1 MKPMKFGMGQAL
13 TRVEDQRFI
22 TGQGHYATDY
32 HAKGE
37 LQGFV
42 LRAPYASATF
52 TIGDLAVA
60 RAMPGVAAVITHEDV
75 KHLGDLPCQAPIGNF
90 DGTQSPIPSY
100 PVLPKDRVRHV
111 GEAVAFIV
119 AETIEQARDAAEI
132 IEVKYSGLPVAAD
145 IAGAR
150 KKGAPAVHV
159 EAPDNVAFDHI
170 LGNRDATDAI
180 FAKAPR
186 VVSLDVVNNRI
197 IANYMEPRSIVVE
210 PQKNDHL
217 LITIGSQGVHG
228 LRNTLA
234 KFIFKVDPKTIRV
247 VTPDVGGGFGTKTF
261 MYREYPLAVFAAK
274 ALGKPVRWFGFSDT
288 ENRWEPLNPHG
299 AARYH
304 WLCAA
309 LQLVDRRG
317 AATEGDLAHLAAGL
331 QRVCDAFMAIPS
343 PPSRAEA
350 LARGAELD
358 RLCAGVDIQ
367 IGVNVLARDQ
377 AFSGAKLSGLL
388 HTAGLELLDDGC
400 FHSRDGK
407 SLTEFVLSNLE
418 PVLFSAEGMRGLT
431 TQGVTLTLDVP
442 RVADGVQVFERMMA
456 LAQRIAD
463 ALGGVVVDDNRAPF
477 GDKAVGLIRSQI
489 GQFQGQMAEQGIP
502 AGSPLALR
510 LFS

>member
-1 MKPMKFGMGQAL
+1 MSISELQMGLVGAGGVVVVGIFAFNKWQERKHRKAADAL
-13 TRVEDQRFI
+13 AKVGVQEPAASEPAASGGERVEPVIGAEAPPRPTPTDQQLRDASARRVPPLLPPEVDERADWGVRI
-22 TGQGHYATDY
+22 ESIESVVAGQFY
-32 HAKGE
+32 HA
-37 LQGFV
+37 
-42 LRAPYASATF
+42 
-52 TIGDLAVA
+52 
-60 RAMPGVAAVITHEDV
+60 AAQ
-75 KHLGDLPCQAPIGNF
+75 HL
-90 DGTQSPIPSY
+90 DG
-100 PVLPKDRVRHV
+100 
-111 GEAVAFIV
+111 
-119 AETIEQARDAAEI
+119 
-132 IEVKYSGLPVAAD
+132 
-145 IAGAR
+145 
-150 KKGAPAVHV
+150 
-159 EAPDNVAFDHI
+159 
-170 LGNRDATDAI
+170 
-180 FAKAPR
+180 
-186 VVSLDVVNNRI
+186 
-197 IANYMEPRSIVVE
+197 
-210 PQKNDHL
+210 
-217 LITIGSQGVHG
+217 
-228 LRNTLA
+228 
-234 KFIFKVDPKTIRV
+234 
-247 VTPDVGGGFGTKTF
+247 
-261 MYREYPLAVFAAK
+261 
-274 ALGKPVRWFGFSDT
+274 LGKPVRWFGFSDT

-407 SLTEFVLSNLE
+407 GLTEFVLSNLE

-431 TQGVTLTLDVP
+431 TQGITLTLDVP

-456 LAQRIAD
+456 LAQRIAE